1 VAYCEA
7 KHACPIEGCPRVRE
21 DHSPCCGVHIA
32 WVVRRLNDELRV
44 KDERRDYGHGV
55 GLGLGS
61 LGRNREGMETAVQEM
76 LNMRLEEENERLE
89 NMTKAG
95 GKWDEEDV
103 WGRRGRRER
112 SLDSGLGSEMSSGT
126 SRTYVS

>member
-1 VAYCEA
+1 
-7 KHACPIEGCPRVRE
+7 
-21 DHSPCCGVHIA
+21 
-32 WVVRRLNDELRV
+32 LRV
-44 KDERRDYGHGV
+44 KDERRDHGHGI
-55 GLGLGS
+55 GLGLGG

-89 NMTKAG
+89 NMARAG
-95 GKWDEEDV
+95 VKWDEEDV